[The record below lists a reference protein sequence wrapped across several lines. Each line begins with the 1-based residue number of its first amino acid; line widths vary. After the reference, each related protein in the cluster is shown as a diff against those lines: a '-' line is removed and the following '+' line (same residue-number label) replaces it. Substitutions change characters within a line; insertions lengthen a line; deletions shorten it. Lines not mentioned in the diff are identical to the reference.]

1 MRKTKIICT
10 LGPASDSDA
19 VIGDLMLAG
28 ADIFRLNMSHARHD
42 WVRDV
47 VKRIRRIA
55 MGLDVNCAILLPD
68 HAWRGKGRVAR
79 NSRLK
84 SQKITHALPICY
96 DQSAQIVR
104 KRLPNS

>member
-1 MRKTKIICT
+1 MSHQDQDGKNPSKRTACHSRKQPVDSSMRKTKIICT
-10 LGPASDSDA
+10 LGPASDSDV

-55 MGLDVNCAILLPD
+55 MGLDVNCAILLD
-68 HAWRGKGRVAR
+68 THL
-79 NSRLK
+79 LK
-84 SQKITHALPICY
+84 LVTDS
-96 DQSAQIVR
+96 
-104 KRLPNS
+104 